1 MLLCGVSL
9 LAWRWGHP
17 TEPSPGRLYHIA
29 SQLVEVPIDFRPPY
43 ADDVGKF
50 GGLRTHK
57 LTRHQLSKDLLI
69 LRVQTGLAKCEC
81 PGRAGY
87 GRLKRRI
94 DADSYGAGGYGGR
107 SYYHIKPAKIL
118 YVKFL
123 SLLDCPRRLKASG
136 TYRGSRRRRRSRHLA
151 HPVRKLGDYMGP
163 LESHQHVYIIR
174 DGQSRIAIRDYPV
187 LYIQFQHIPVEL
199 PVAPRSQRIF
209 HRINL
214 WTLVDVADIDLLFI
228 PAPLVVNRIS
238 LVSIHDVGT
247 DRNN

>member
-50 GGLRTHK
+50 GGL
-57 LTRHQLSKDLLI
+57 
-69 LRVQTGLAKCEC
+69 
-81 PGRAGY
+81 
-87 GRLKRRI
+87 KRRI
-94 DADSYGAGGYGGR
+94 DADSYRAGGYGGR

-151 HPVRKLGDYMGP
+151 HPVRKLRDYMRP
-163 LESHQHVYIIR
+163 LEPHQHIYIIR
-174 DGQSRIAIRDYPV
+174 DSQSRIAIRDYPV